1 MQWNI
6 ERSKERLRQER
17 ARIEKA
23 GLNISRLTREMD
35 LANLSPTDARI
46 VHGTHLYCHIS
57 NLGEVL
63 DSPLMRQDNFKRLHR
78 LLHVLRVEQRY
89 TLQQVFGGDKIQVQG
104 PKFHGLIHRPY
115 DDDPSLAWKAVL
127 AALALNLI
135 VRDAMAIVFPQY
147 LVLQPATGIDIGDC
161 LVANIGAKGDRE
173 LISVGSAANYA
184 AKILEGNNAITV
196 GPKLWSNLSEDRKEL
211 FFQVGNSY
219 VLDESAIEDPEE
231 IIRQH
236 SYEWSIRDAADRME
250 KTVNNLPLNEIDSS
264 EARVR
269 IDFSLLGPKTM
280 KMCSGASVF
289 VDVDKYSATID
300 ALLEDEAQLG
310 NALRWL
316 HLFRYE
322 MQHLTVDRD
331 AAAIQHQGDRLQAL
345 SHLPYDDDGE
355 AMRAAI
361 ELCIDCNSSVE
372 EVLNVDHPI
381 LGPLHVS
388 IGASFGTAV
397 AVRSGVRGDLDSS
410 CLSKTIS
417 EAEHWQMRGIGGE
430 IAISSKM
437 YDALEDEVVRGQFT
451 FDKAKS
457 CYVAKN
463 LTWTKIADI
472 RHSNQYASKAPV
484 AFNKQSSGI
493 VFGMSARH
501 SEDNIPLKQTRNWG
515 IDE

>member
-6 ERSKERLRQER
+6 ERSKQRLQRERS
-17 ARIEKA
+17 RIEEA

-35 LANLSPTDARI
+35 LSNLSPTDARI

-57 NLGEVL
+57 NFGQVL
-63 DSPLMRQDNFKRLHR
+63 DAPLMRQDSFKRLHR
-78 LLHVLRVEQRY
+78 LLHILRVEQRY
-89 TLQQVFGGDKIQVQG
+89 TLQQVFSGDKIQVQG
-104 PKFHGLIHRPY
+104 PKFHGLIYRPY
-115 DDDPSLAWKAVL
+115 DDDPALAWKAIL

-135 VRDAMAIVFPQY
+135 MRDVVPIVFPDY
-147 LVLQPATGIDIGDC
+147 PLLQPATGIDLGDC
-161 LVANIGAKGDRE
+161 LVANIGARGDRE

-184 AKILEGNNAITV
+184 AKLLEDNDAITV
-196 GPKLWSNLSEDRKEL
+196 GPKLWSNLSGDQQGL
-211 FFQVGNSY
+211 FFQVGDSY
-219 VLDESAIEDPEE
+219 VLDEGTIENQEE
-231 IIRQH
+231 TIRQG
-236 SYEWSIRDAADRME
+236 SYEWSIQDAADRMQE
-250 KTVNNLPLNEIDSS
+250 TVNNLPLNEIDSS

-269 IDFSLLGPKTM
+269 VDFSLLGPKTM
-280 KMCSGASVF
+280 KTCSGASLF

-300 ALLEDEAQLG
+300 ALLENEDQLG
-310 NALRWL
+310 RAVQWL

-322 MQHLTVDRD
+322 MQHLTADKD

-345 SHLPYDDDGE
+345 SHLPYDDE
-355 AMRAAI
+355 AKAMRAAI

-388 IGASFGTAV
+388 IGVAFGTTV

-417 EAEHWQMRGIGGE
+417 QAEHWQMRGAGGE
-430 IAISSKM
+430 IAIGPKM
-437 YDALEDEVVRGQFT
+437 YDAIEDEVIRDQFT
-451 FDKAKS
+451 LDKAKS
-457 CYVAKN
+457 CYVAKD

-472 RHSNQYASKAPV
+472 RRSKQYASKAPV
-484 AFNKQSSGI
+484 AFNKQSSSI
-493 VFGMSARH
+493 VFGMGARH